1 MLKVQRVKSDS
12 SLSIRYGQWRQRGEG
27 GRASEDLAQT
37 TYADGSR
44 TEGMTTLTCAHTQF
58 YMQTFEMEMHC
69 KIQTQVFFVVF
80 YGVMHTLCISSV

>member
-12 SLSIRYGQWRQRGEG
+12 SLSIRYGQWRQRREG

-44 TEGMTTLTCAHTQF
+44 TEGMTTLTCPHTQF
-58 YMQTFEMEMHC
+58 YMQPFEMEMHC
-69 KIQTQVFFVVF
+69 KIQVFFVVS
-80 YGVMHTLCISSV
+80 YCVMHTLCLSSV